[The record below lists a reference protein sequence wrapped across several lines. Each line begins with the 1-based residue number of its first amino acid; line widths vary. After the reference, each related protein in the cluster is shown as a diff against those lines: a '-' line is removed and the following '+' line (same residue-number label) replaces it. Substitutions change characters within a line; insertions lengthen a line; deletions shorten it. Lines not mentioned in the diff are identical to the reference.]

1 MPIILNFMFILA
13 SRIVHQILHQN
24 CDIEMICS
32 YGQKF
37 IPLNWLLRKLLLRSR
52 ASKYVAE
59 FSRSS
64 SSIASFILSNSVC
77 SLLLLFLAI
86 VRNFIF
92 WPCVVILNLLSLSSD
107 KGIISFYQD
116 VQYQSVLFFWIY
128 IYIFS
133 ILNIFLNVW
142 IFILLHFVCTHSWH
156 LPHCTALSFFATG
169 LLQILQGYFIGI
181 FMSSYSYSNFDVL
194 LLL

>member
-52 ASKYVAE
+52 TSKYVAE

-64 SSIASFILSNSVC
+64 SSIASFILSNSQC

-92 WPCVVILNLLSLSSD
+92 WPCVVILNFLSLSSE
-107 KGIISFYQD
+107 KRKIFFEQD
-116 VQYQSVLFFWIY
+116 IQYQGVYIYIYIY
-128 IYIFS
+128 IYIF
-133 ILNIFLNVW
+133 FLSW
-142 IFILLHFVCTHSWH
+142 IFSWMFEY
-156 LPHCTALSFFATG
+156 LFYCISCVT
-169 LLQILQGYFIGI
+169 IVD
-181 FMSSYSYSNFDVL
+181 SYSYSNSNL
-194 LLL
+194 LLLL